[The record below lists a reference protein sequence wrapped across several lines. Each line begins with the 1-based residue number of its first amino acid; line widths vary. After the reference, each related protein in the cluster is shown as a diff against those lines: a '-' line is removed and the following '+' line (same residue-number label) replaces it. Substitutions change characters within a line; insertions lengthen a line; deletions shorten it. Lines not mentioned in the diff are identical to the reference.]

1 MNQGRIFAIAYK
13 ETLQVWRD
21 PRSLVM
27 ALLMPE
33 VLGVGYDFVERV
45 LDGDVTLKVVALLA
59 VMKIIA
65 TAVSYSS
72 GNAGGIFGPSL
83 FIGAMMGGSVGS
95 IAHAWFPNQTAG
107 PGAYA
112 LIGMGTAFAGIVRTP
127 LTSVIMVFEMTRD
140 YSIIVPLMISNL
152 ISFLVSYQ
160 LQREP
165 IYEALAHQEGVHLP
179 SGESREQL
187 KRLQAGA
194 YMQPAERAFP
204 LDLPVAEA
212 RLRINEWRVNSWP
225 VAQDGLMKGV
235 VKLEQLRAG
244 ADGDRGE
251 VRNYLQVDKF
261 AFIYGDQSLSLAL
274 ERMGNAGVDSLPVV
288 SRANR
293 DELQGVLTLP
303 DILTAYG
310 LVRQDRGEV

>member
-1 MNQGRIFAIAYK
+1 
-13 ETLQVWRD
+13 
-21 PRSLVM
+21 
-27 ALLMPE
+27 
-33 VLGVGYDFVERV
+33 
-45 LDGDVTLKVVALLA
+45 
-59 VMKIIA
+59 
-65 TAVSYSS
+65 
-72 GNAGGIFGPSL
+72 
-83 FIGAMMGGSVGS
+83 MGGAVGA

-194 YMQPAERAFP
+194 YMQPPERVFP
-204 LDLPVAEA
+204 LDLSMAEA
-212 RLRINEWRVNSWP
+212 RLRINQWHVNSWP
-225 VAQDGLMKGV
+225 VAHDGVMKGV
-235 VKLEQLRAG
+235 VKLEQLSAG
-244 ADGDRGE
+244 ADAERGE
-251 VRNYLQVDKF
+251 VRDSLQTDQF

-274 ERMGNAGVDSLPVV
+274 ERMGTAGVDSLPVV

-293 DELQGVLTLP
+293 SELQGVLTLP